1 MKSKSVLLV
10 GLALVLTLTAAVG
23 ISQTVRRAHMHGDGM
38 FEGHML
44 HFFTDYLDLTDAQ
57 QAQVKDIMA
66 KEKPALKP
74 LMQQMAQ
81 SHQQIRELTMAGT
94 FDEAKVRTLA
104 TQQAQTM
111 TEMIVQKARIES
123 EMIQIL
129 TPEQKTKLND
139 FMAKHEQRMMKHMQ
153 LNDFMAKHEQ
163 RMMKHMQE
171 QPQNQ

>member
-1 MKSKSVLLV
+1 MKSKGVSVV
-10 GLALVLTLTAAVG
+10 AVALVLTLTAAIG
-23 ISQTVRRAHMHGDGM
+23 ISQTVRRAHMYGDGM

-57 QAQVKDIMA
+57 QAQVKDILA

-81 SHQQIRELTMAGT
+81 SHQQIRELTMSGS
-94 FDEAKVRTLA
+94 FDEAKVRALA

-111 TEMIVQKARIES
+111 TEMIVQKARVES
-123 EMIQIL
+123 EMIQVL

-153 LNDFMAKHEQ
+153 
-163 RMMKHMQE
+163 
-171 QPQNQ
+171 QPPSSE

>member
-139 FMAKHEQRMMKHMQ
+139 FMAE
-153 LNDFMAKHEQ
+153 HEQ

>member
-1 MKSKSVLLV
+1 
-10 GLALVLTLTAAVG
+10 
-23 ISQTVRRAHMHGDGM
+23 MHGDGM

-139 FMAKHEQRMMKHMQ
+139 FMAKREQRMMKHMQ
-153 LNDFMAKHEQ
+153 
-163 RMMKHMQE
+163 
-171 QPQNQ
+171 QPPPSE

>member
-1 MKSKSVLLV
+1 
-10 GLALVLTLTAAVG
+10 VG

-153 LNDFMAKHEQ
+153 
-163 RMMKHMQE
+163 
-171 QPQNQ
+171 QPPPSE

>member
-81 SHQQIRELTMAGT
+81 SHQQIRELTT

-153 LNDFMAKHEQ
+153 
-163 RMMKHMQE
+163 E

>member
-1 MKSKSVLLV
+1 MKSKRVLLV

-66 KEKPALKP
+66 KEKPAMQP

-81 SHQQIRELTMAGT
+81 SRKQIHELAMAGN
-94 FDEAKVRTLA
+94 FDEGKVRTLA
-104 TQQAQTM
+104 SQQAQTM
-111 TEMIVQKARIES
+111 TEMIVQRARIES
-123 EMIQIL
+123 EMVQIL

-139 FMAKHEQRMMKHMQ
+139 FMAT
-153 LNDFMAKHEQ
+153 HEQ

>member
-66 KEKPALKP
+66 KEKPAMQP
-74 LMQQMAQ
+74 LMQQMN
-81 SHQQIRELTMAGT
+81 R
-94 FDEAKVRTLA
+94 R
-104 TQQAQTM
+104 
-111 TEMIVQKARIES
+111 
-123 EMIQIL
+123 
-129 TPEQKTKLND
+129 
-139 FMAKHEQRMMKHMQ
+139 
-153 LNDFMAKHEQ
+153 
-163 RMMKHMQE
+163 
-171 QPQNQ
+171 

>member
-1 MKSKSVLLV
+1 
-10 GLALVLTLTAAVG
+10 
-23 ISQTVRRAHMHGDGM
+23 MHGDGM

-153 LNDFMAKHEQ
+153 
-163 RMMKHMQE
+163 
-171 QPQNQ
+171 QPPPSE

>member
-57 QAQVKDIMA
+57 QVKDIMA

-153 LNDFMAKHEQ
+153 
-163 RMMKHMQE
+163 
-171 QPQNQ
+171 QPPPSE

>member
-1 MKSKSVLLV
+1 M
-10 GLALVLTLTAAVG
+10 
-23 ISQTVRRAHMHGDGM
+23 
-38 FEGHML
+38 
-44 HFFTDYLDLTDAQ
+44 
-57 QAQVKDIMA
+57 KDIMA

-81 SHQQIRELTMAGT
+81 SHQQIRELTMAGS

-111 TEMIVQKARIES
+111 TEMIAQKARIES

-129 TPEQKTKLND
+129 TTEQKTKLND
-139 FMAKHEQRMMKHMQ
+139 FMVKHEQRMMKHMQ
-153 LNDFMAKHEQ
+153 K
-163 RMMKHMQE
+163 

>member
-1 MKSKSVLLV
+1 MKSKNVLLIAV
-10 GLALVLTLTAAVG
+10 ALVLALTAAVG
-23 ISQTVRRAHMHGDGM
+23 ISQTVKRAHMHGGGMYGSGM

-57 QAQVKDIMA
+57 QAQVKDILA

-81 SHQQIRELTMAGT
+81 SHQQIRELTMAGN
-94 FDEAKVRTLA
+94 FDEAKVRALA

-123 EMIQIL
+123 EMIQVL

-139 FMAKHEQRMMKHMQ
+139 FMT
-153 LNDFMAKHEQ
+153 KHEQ

-171 QPQNQ
+171 PPPSQ

>member
-74 LMQQMAQ
+74 L
-81 SHQQIRELTMAGT
+81 I
-94 FDEAKVRTLA
+94 
-104 TQQAQTM
+104 AQTM

-153 LNDFMAKHEQ
+153 
-163 RMMKHMQE
+163 E

>member
-74 LMQQMAQ
+74 LIQQMAQ
-81 SHQQIRELTMAGT
+81 SHQQIQRRFFFSHNVFHVPLVCIWEVKIIG
-94 FDEAKVRTLA
+94 E
-104 TQQAQTM
+104 
-111 TEMIVQKARIES
+111 EMQHVA
-123 EMIQIL
+123 
-129 TPEQKTKLND
+129 
-139 FMAKHEQRMMKHMQ
+139 
-153 LNDFMAKHEQ
+153 
-163 RMMKHMQE
+163 
-171 QPQNQ
+171 

>member
-66 KEKPALKP
+66 KQKPALKP

-81 SHQQIRELTMAGT
+81 SHQQIRELTMAGSLY
-94 FDEAKVRTLA
+94 EAKGRTLA
-104 TQQAQTM
+104 TQQTQTK
-111 TEMIVQKARIES
+111 TEK
-123 EMIQIL
+123 IL
-129 TPEQKTKLND
+129 AKTRNETEKN
-139 FMAKHEQRMMKHMQ
+139 KK
-153 LNDFMAKHEQ
+153 
-163 RMMKHMQE
+163 
-171 QPQNQ
+171 

>member
-1 MKSKSVLLV
+1 MKSKNVLLIAV
-10 GLALVLTLTAAVG
+10 ALVLALTAAVG
-23 ISQTVRRAHMHGDGM
+23 ISQTVKRAHMHGGGMYGGGM

-57 QAQVKDIMA
+57 QAQVKDILA

-81 SHQQIRELTMAGT
+81 SHQQIRELTMAGN
-94 FDEAKVRTLA
+94 FDEAKVRALA

-123 EMIQIL
+123 EMIQVL

-139 FMAKHEQRMMKHMQ
+139 FMT
-153 LNDFMAKHEQ
+153 KHEQ

-171 QPQNQ
+171 PPPSQ

>member
-23 ISQTVRRAHMHGDGM
+23 ISQTVRRVHMHGDGM

-111 TEMIVQKARIES
+111 TEIIVQKARIES

-139 FMAKHEQRMMKHMQ
+139 FMAKREQRMMKHMQ
-153 LNDFMAKHEQ
+153 
-163 RMMKHMQE
+163 
-171 QPQNQ
+171 QPPPSE